1 MAGKVVQLVNDL
13 VSPILAENNL
23 ELYDLEFV
31 KEAGQYFLRVYI
43 DSDDGVNINDCEKV
57 SRALSKILDQED
69 PIEQD
74 YILEVSSPGLER
86 SLKTDKHFKKYIG
99 ASVRIN
105 LYKPV
110 ADHKIYEGKLID
122 FDKDNLKIECEQE
135 IFVLPRDF
143 VSSCK
148 LIFS

>member
-74 YILEVSSPGLER
+74 
-86 SLKTDKHFKKYIG
+86 
-99 ASVRIN
+99 
-105 LYKPV
+105 
-110 ADHKIYEGKLID
+110 
-122 FDKDNLKIECEQE
+122 
-135 IFVLPRDF
+135 
-143 VSSCK
+143 
-148 LIFS
+148 